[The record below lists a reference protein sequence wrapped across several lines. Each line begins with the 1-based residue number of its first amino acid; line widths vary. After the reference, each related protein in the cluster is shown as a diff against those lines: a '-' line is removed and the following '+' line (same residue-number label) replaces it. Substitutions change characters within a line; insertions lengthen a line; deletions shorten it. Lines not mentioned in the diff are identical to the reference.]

1 MNSALSE
8 LSPRE
13 VEVMEE
19 LSQWGHGNKTIADN
33 IGIAERTV
41 KDHLTNAM
49 EKLGAINRTHAVI
62 VYLQLKAERKW
73 IQDHGPDEL
82 YNKFRVWS
90 NRKQRW
96 IDEDEF
102 IFVMRPETDKYAWGA
117 LNLYAAASSTVY
129 PNRAEQ
135 IRKKLQEIRER
146 NGA

>member
-102 IFVMRPETDKYAWGA
+102 IFVLRPETDRHAFGVMQFYAHRSQGD
-117 LNLYAAASSTVY
+117 Y
-129 PNRAEQ
+129 PERARQ
-135 IRKKLQEIRER
+135 IREKLEEIARR
-146 NGA
+146 NEA